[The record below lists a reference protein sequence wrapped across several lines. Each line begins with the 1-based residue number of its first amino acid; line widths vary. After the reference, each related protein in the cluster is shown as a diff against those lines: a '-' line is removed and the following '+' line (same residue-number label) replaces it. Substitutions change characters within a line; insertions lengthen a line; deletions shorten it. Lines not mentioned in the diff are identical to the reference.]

1 MSRYTTSAQSALG
14 REVAEKRRLMYE
26 RHGGIMSPTDVARE
40 AGYFARAVNGGPV
53 GRGARDP
60 GDPDGGQKA
69 GLRNGSGG
77 EGDRPEPWNGIKTPR
92 RMSRSDRAANL
103 IDYAD

>member
-40 AGYFARAVNGGPV
+40 AGYFARAVNGDRWAVEHGIPAI
-53 GRGARDP
+53 RMGARKRGYETDLVA
-60 GDPDGGQKA
+60 KA
-69 GLRNGSGG
+69 
-77 EGDRPEPWNGIKTPR
+77 IVQ
-92 RMSRSDRAANL
+92 SRGM
-103 IDYAD
+103 I